1 MEERLNKVFDL
12 YSKWGHENYI
22 GAVIRRK
29 KMIPK
34 TGEKVTQVQHA
45 QQAAEQARKEGHP
58 PQVFFIFFFFIFI
71 YSHPPQV
78 LLGALLHDIGL

>member
-1 MEERLNKVFDL
+1 
-12 YSKWGHENYI
+12 
-22 GAVIRRK
+22 
-29 KMIPK
+29 MIPK

-58 PQVFFIFFFFIFI
+58 PQVYFFIFV

-78 LLGALLHDIGL
+78 LLGALLHDVGS

>member
-1 MEERLNKVFDL
+1 MTFTV
-12 YSKWGHENYI
+12 
-22 GAVIRRK
+22 
-29 KMIPK
+29 IPK

-58 PQVFFIFFFFIFI
+58 PQVYFFIFV

-78 LLGALLHDIGL
+78 LLGALLHDIGS

>member
-1 MEERLNKVFDL
+1 MTFTV
-12 YSKWGHENYI
+12 
-22 GAVIRRK
+22 
-29 KMIPK
+29 IPK

-58 PQVFFIFFFFIFI
+58 PQVFLYFFFFIFI

-78 LLGALLHDIGL
+78 FLLYFFFIFAYSHRPQVLLGALLHDIGL

>member
-1 MEERLNKVFDL
+1 MTFTV
-12 YSKWGHENYI
+12 
-22 GAVIRRK
+22 
-29 KMIPK
+29 IPK

-58 PQVFFIFFFFIFI
+58 PQVFLFFFLPSSFF

-78 LLGALLHDIGL
+78 LLGALLHDIGSYI